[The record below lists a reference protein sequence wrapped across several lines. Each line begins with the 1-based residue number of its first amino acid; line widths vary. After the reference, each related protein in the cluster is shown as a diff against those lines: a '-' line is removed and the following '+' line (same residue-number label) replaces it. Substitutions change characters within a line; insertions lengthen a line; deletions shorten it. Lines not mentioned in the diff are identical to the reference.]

1 MGFPRSWCL
10 RARGAT
16 NNDVDSAL
24 SYILSHG
31 EELSTAEETD
41 LLAATSGVRGVEGE
55 AGEAEVYVYDP
66 LSAVSGTYDVTV
78 DLALSSKEGFPSVG
92 AKAFGVTS
100 GQWCV
105 CLCFMPLFLSLSFS
119 FSLSFSLF
127 LSPSPH

>member
-1 MGFPRSWCL
+1 MGFPLSWCL
-10 RARGAT
+10 RALGAT

-31 EELSTAEETD
+31 EELSTAEEAD
-41 LLAATSGVRGVEGE
+41 LLAATSGTEG
-55 AGEAEVYVYDP
+55 AVGEAEVYVYDP

-105 CLCFMPLFLSLSFS
+105 CLCFTPLFLFLSLSFS
-119 FSLSFSLF
+119 FFLFLFF